1 MKAKSEHWR
10 MAMLVIGW
18 SLLVVAPIVGL
29 LPGPG
34 GIFVFAAG
42 LVLLLR
48 NSAWVRRHYAKLKR
62 RFPKAGHICD
72 HAMRRPSA
80 LRRREVAKARVAQA
94 D

>member
-1 MKAKSEHWR
+1 
-10 MAMLVIGW
+10 MLGFGCF
-18 SLLVVAPIVGL
+18 LVVLSPVVGI

-48 NSAWVRRHYAKLKR
+48 NSAWVRRRYALLKR
-62 RFPKAGHICD
+62 RWPKAGTICD

-80 LRRREVAKARVAQA
+80 LRRREIAKARITQR